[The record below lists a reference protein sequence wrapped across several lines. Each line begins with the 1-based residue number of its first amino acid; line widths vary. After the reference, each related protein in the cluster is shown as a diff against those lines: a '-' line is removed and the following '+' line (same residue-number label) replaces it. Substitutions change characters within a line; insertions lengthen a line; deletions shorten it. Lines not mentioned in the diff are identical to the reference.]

1 MMSYFLMFCQLF
13 KSVTSYIIHECDV
26 IKKVKLLFT
35 FANSSLTFRVLRR
48 IQLLQLECS
57 CLPIL
62 RVTSSDGH
70 EHVDGEPNEVDV
82 ACGFNTEHVRRCY
95 H

>member
-1 MMSYFLMFCQLF
+1 M
-13 KSVTSYIIHECDV
+13 
-26 IKKVKLLFT
+26 

-82 ACGFNTEHVRRCY
+82 ACGFNTEHDVVVITCTSLGALSVMRSLSKMY
-95 H
+95 VYV